1 MYTKCNLARPK
12 IFQCHGLL
20 VPWVFLFFIFAAFSA
35 TSGSK
40 DRGRTGRAERKWM
53 LCMTDSTATS
63 RARNE
68 AGQAD
73 FHIPNRR
80 IIAKRLVVSE
90 IQTILQKLAPNSVFP

>member
-40 DRGRTGRAERKWM
+40 DRGRTGRAHGII
-53 LCMTDSTATS
+53 TS
-63 RARNE
+63 Y
-68 AGQAD
+68 G
-73 FHIPNRR
+73 
-80 IIAKRLVVSE
+80 
-90 IQTILQKLAPNSVFP
+90 

>member
-1 MYTKCNLARPK
+1 MQSCPPQNLSM
-12 IFQCHGLL
+12 
-20 VPWVFLFFIFAAFSA
+20 PWPFGSLGFFVFFIFAAFSA

-80 IIAKRLVVSE
+80 IIAKRLVASE